1 MAVYHI
7 VLFKLKPNV
16 PAEQLAAWIA
26 TAQKMV
32 GQIPGLQRIDL
43 NPPLPVSAARAQG
56 FDMGLV
62 AVLDKPETVEVY
74 AKHPAH
80 LE

>member
-7 VLFKLKPNV
+7 VLFKLKPGV
-16 PAEQLAAWIA
+16 SQEKLAELVKV
-26 TAQKMV
+26 AQAMV

-43 NPPLPVSAARAQG
+43 NPPLPISASRAQG

-62 AVLDKPETVEVY
+62 AILDKPETIEVY

-80 LE
+80 QA

>member
-7 VLFKLKPNV
+7 VLFKLKPGV
-16 PAEQLAAWIA
+16 DPAQLQSWIE

-43 NPPLPVSAARAQG
+43 NPPLPISATRAQG

-62 AVLDKPETVEVY
+62 AVLDKPETVSVY
-74 AKHPAH
+74 AEHPAH
-80 LE
+80 QE